1 MRRARRLVVEAG
13 KINKNIRDNSAIAEL
28 RVKLDFLNAMSE
40 ATIFQNDLIHASAGA
55 PVAARKSNLLLR
67 LIRAAQPITRTEIA
81 SRLGIDKSTVTDNV
95 KPLISAGIL
104 REEAL
109 EVSGQGR
116 KPRVLSFVADRDY
129 FIGVNL
135 GVRTTQV
142 GMTTLKG
149 EIEGEDDFTTPGDV
163 ETTLKMARE
172 RIEDL
177 IEANGDKKCRV
188 IGVSVPGLTDAARQ
202 KLVYAPNLGWRDV
215 DIVKALQPREDV
227 KIVVENDAT
236 AAAMYEA
243 RMKIRDSGGDGLM
256 TNFVL
261 VRSGTG
267 IGVGLVIGSEVYRG
281 SGVGRGIAGEFG
293 HMTIVAGGK
302 TCVCGNRGC
311 WEKYAS
317 AASAASLYTGD
328 RPLRPNETMP
338 RFVEIVSKA
347 ENGEIRAQR
356 TLEKIGDY
364 LGIGIAN
371 VIMGVGIPRVIISGR
386 LVYGWKYI
394 ERPLHEAIERSIIGK
409 TEGWRIE
416 AGEPQ
421 GAAIGGALEVAVEE
435 YLSSGF

>member
-1 MRRARRLVVEAG
+1 MNETTV
-13 KINKNIRDNSAIAEL
+13 
-28 RVKLDFLNAMSE
+28 
-40 ATIFQNDLIHASAGA
+40 FQNDLINATAGTPNIA
-55 PVAARKSNLLLR
+55 KKGSLLLR

-81 SRLGIDKSTVTDNV
+81 NRLDIDKSTVTENV
-95 KPLISAGIL
+95 KPLIAAGIL
-104 REEAL
+104 REETL

-116 KPRVLSFVADRDY
+116 KPRVLSFVDDNDY

-142 GMTTLKG
+142 GISTLKG
-149 EIEGEDDFTTPGDV
+149 EILEEDDFTTP
-163 ETTLKMARE
+163 TRPQSALKLARE
-172 RIEDL
+172 QIDKL
-177 IEANGDKKCRV
+177 IKANAGKTCRV
-188 IGVSVPGLTDAARQ
+188 IGVSVPGLTDADRRR
-202 KLVYAPNLGWRDV
+202 LVYAPNLDWRDI
-215 DIVKALQPREDV
+215 DIVEALQPNKDV
-227 KIVVENDAT
+227 KVVVENDAT
-236 AAAMYEA
+236 AAAMYES
-243 RMKIRDSGGDGLM
+243 RLKIRDSGGDGLM

-281 SGVGRGIAGEFG
+281 SGLGRGIAGEFG

-302 TCVCGNRGC
+302 SCVCGNRGC

-328 RPLRPNETMP
+328 RPLRPNESLP

-371 VIMGVGIPRVIISGR
+371 VIMGVGISRVIISGR
-386 LVYGWKYI
+386 LVYGWKFI
-394 ERPLHEAIERSIIGK
+394 ERPLREAIERSIIGK
-409 TEGWRIE
+409 VEGWRIE

-435 YLSSGF
+435 YLAHGLSF